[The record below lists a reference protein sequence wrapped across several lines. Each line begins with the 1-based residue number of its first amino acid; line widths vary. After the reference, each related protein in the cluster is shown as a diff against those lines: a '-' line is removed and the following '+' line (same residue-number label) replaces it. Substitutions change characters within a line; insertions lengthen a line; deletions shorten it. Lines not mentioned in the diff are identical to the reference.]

1 MAGKFVITKNKKGQ
15 YHFNLMASNGK
26 VIASSESYPDKQ
38 RSESYPDKQSA
49 MKGIASIVKN
59 APEAKIVDDTGEQAA
74 AKKATKAKAAAGKD
88 EAVPKPKTPR
98 ARKPAAEK

>member
-26 VIASSESYPDKQ
+26 VIAS
-38 RSESYPDKQSA
+38 SESYPDKQSA

-88 EAVPKPKTPR
+88 EAVSKPKTPR

>member
-26 VIASSESYPDKQ
+26 VIAS
-38 RSESYPDKQSA
+38 SESYPDKQSA

>member
-38 RSESYPDKQSA
+38 SA

-59 APEAKIVDDTGEQAA
+59 APEAKIVDDTGEQEA
-74 AKKATKAKAAAGKD
+74 AKKTTKAKAAAGKAAVGKD
-88 EAVPKPKTPR
+88 EAAPKPKTPR